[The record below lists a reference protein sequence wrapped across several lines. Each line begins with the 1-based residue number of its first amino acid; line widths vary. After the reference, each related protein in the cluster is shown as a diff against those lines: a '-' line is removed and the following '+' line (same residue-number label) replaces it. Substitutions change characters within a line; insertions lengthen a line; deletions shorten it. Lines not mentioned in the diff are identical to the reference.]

1 MNNLLLPQAWNES
14 MSNLTYFPVIVKS
27 LEKIHDTSWSMEEN
41 IHDNYEMVYIKKGA
55 ATFWISGEEVL
66 LSPHNIVIIKPRQW
80 HKFEVRSASCE
91 FIVLSFT
98 FSSGDSAGRDQ
109 SLSDLSGLED
119 YLDNIRNLEQSAFI
133 TLNPGPKNEIL
144 SILQKIMH
152 EREKLE
158 PWNEFLIYLLLLEM
172 FVHLSRTIKQ
182 EWEDDTR
189 YKSMNLSE
197 SLHAAKEY
205 ILLNYDKDMT
215 LSDIA
220 KYVYLSESYFAHSF
234 KDLFGTSPKNYI
246 LKVRI
251 EAAKELLQKTDMK
264 ISEVASSVGFLSQQ
278 RFNDIFK
285 KTEKM
290 TPLKYRKEYKESM
303 INKVTD

>member
-1 MNNLLLPQAWNES
+1 MNNLLLPQAWNET
-14 MSNLTYFPVIVKS
+14 MSNLTYFPAIVKS
-27 LEKIHDTSWSMEEN
+27 LEKIHDTTWSMQEN
-41 IHDNYEMVYIKKGA
+41 IHDNYEMVYIKKGT

-66 LSPHNIVIIKPRQW
+66 LSPHNIVIIKPKQW
-80 HKFEVRSASCE
+80 HKFEVRSSSCE

-98 FSSGDSAGRDQ
+98 FSTSDDSQSEQ
-109 SLSDLSGLED
+109 SLSDLAGLED
-119 YLDNIRNLEQSAFI
+119 YLDNIRNLEKSAYI

-144 SILQKIMH
+144 NILQRIMH
-152 EREKLE
+152 EREKQE
-158 PWNEFLIYLLLLEM
+158 NWNDFLIYLLLLEM

-182 EWEDDTR
+182 EWEEDSR
-189 YKSMNLSE
+189 YKSMNLTE
-197 SLHAAKEY
+197 SLYAAKEY
-205 ILLNYDKDMT
+205 IMQNYDKDMT

-234 KDLFGTSPKNYI
+234 KDLFGTSPKNFI

-285 KTEKM
+285 KMEKM

-303 INKVTD
+303 INKITE